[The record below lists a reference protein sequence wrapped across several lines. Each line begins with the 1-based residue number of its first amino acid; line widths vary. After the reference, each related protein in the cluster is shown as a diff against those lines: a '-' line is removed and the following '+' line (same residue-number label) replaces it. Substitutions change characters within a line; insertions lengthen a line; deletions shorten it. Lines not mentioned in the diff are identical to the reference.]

1 VSRTPGQTGGGV
13 STALMA
19 TAERVRRQAQLPPQ
33 KDVLAAAGL
42 VLATAMTAMMRLAA
56 AVEPPATGA
65 AAALRER
72 VVAACV
78 LQICARHLSAALAG
92 DGWPV
97 PLDSLVAFAGTV
109 VFADLTAEEQ
119 ARLVASGA
127 ATLEA
132 LRASPHPRASEIKAQ
147 IETCFDAYVRSG
159 ESEPLAALA
168 ELYGALRRAGE
179 P

>member
-1 VSRTPGQTGGGV
+1 MSRTPGQTGGGV

-56 AVEPPATGA
+56 KPPATGA